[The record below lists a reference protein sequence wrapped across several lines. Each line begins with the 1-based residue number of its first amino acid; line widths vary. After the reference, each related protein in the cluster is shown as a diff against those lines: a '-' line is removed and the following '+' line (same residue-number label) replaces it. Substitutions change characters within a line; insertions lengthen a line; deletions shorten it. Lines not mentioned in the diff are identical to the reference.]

1 MYEKASCVHHLNE
14 NLEDVNPSNNYFHH
28 KSLGESNCCCQE
40 TVLATATTVTTTT
53 MMYCKECNA
62 DEEEIRNCFG
72 HLCVAEREVNSTK
85 EMNYNHGPSTLETD
99 NPTEVKEHS
108 RILCCSNNTC
118 PDSEEEKNSTFL
130 DSMERKQSPPTET
143 FCKCRSSREVSIDDK
158 LHWRRHVLSFGCLV
172 KSRYVKFSRIVIN
185 YY

>member
-1 MYEKASCVHHLNE
+1 MHHLNE

-40 TVLATATTVTTTT
+40 TVLATATTVPTTT
-53 MMYCKECNA
+53 MMYCKEC
-62 DEEEIRNCFG
+62 
-72 HLCVAEREVNSTK
+72 VAEREVNSTE
-85 EMNYNHGPSTLETD
+85 EMNYNHCPSTLETD

-118 PDSEEEKNSTFL
+118 PDSLEEKNSTFL
-130 DSMERKQSPPTET
+130 DSREGKQSPPTET
-143 FCKCRSSREVSIDDK
+143 FCKCCSSFGVSIDDK
-158 LHWRRHVLSFGCLV
+158 LHRRRHVLSFGCLV
-172 KSRYVKFSRIVIN
+172 KSRYVKFSGIVIN

>member
-1 MYEKASCVHHLNE
+1 MHHLNE

-108 RILCCSNNTC
+108 RILCYSNNTC